1 MKKTVV
7 LLLLVLTIFTLA
19 GCQEEGEE
27 ATDTVNPIISGT
39 SDITFT
45 LGDDIP
51 NWLDGVSALD
61 ETDGQ
66 LTVTVDDSDVDL
78 ETPGTYDLIYTAT
91 DKAGNK
97 DEVIIKVF
105 IKDPELESFYVELI
119 NFEGETLIEE
129 IVFYDP
135 TSETSLVQLI
145 DEVVD
150 LDYATYDFGTMINGI
165 DGNYPKEYG
174 LTYNFFYEIRVD
186 DVASQ
191 TGIDL
196 ISYAPGTKISFVET
210 TYLSELDLK
219 VDAYIYDFIENNI
232 SDFISEEFI
241 DYSVLSAVHQL
252 NYKGYIDIDLA
263 QYYTYENLELVTE
276 DINTLS
282 ISDLFRLGIYQS
294 IENIDLTTYFNHLNT
309 QTASNAYELITY
321 LQAYHLNDQTN
332 QNLATTLMDETFVDP
347 DFVGLAL
354 LALDKYS
361 DLESFDTYLDSAL
374 TYIKS
379 SMTSTGISSWGSAN
393 ASSTAAIILGLVA
406 QGINPQN
413 EDYQIDGLGL
423 VDMLMLYETNG
434 VFKWTIDSTEVDLMF
449 STPQAFAALVAY
461 KLARDVYGFNATN
474 IYSF

>member
-66 LTVTVDDSDVDL
+66 LTVTVDDSDIDF

-263 QYYTYENLELVTE
+263 EYYTYENLELVTE

>member
-27 ATDTVNPIISGT
+27 AIDTVNPVISGT

-45 LGDDIP
+45 LGDAIP

-196 ISYAPGTKISFVET
+196 IPYAPGTKISFVET

-276 DINTLS
+276 DISTLS

-332 QNLATTLMDETFVDP
+332 PNLATTLMDETFVDP

-361 DLESFDTYLDSAL
+361 ELESFDTYLDSAL

-379 SMTSTGISSWGSAN
+379 SMTPTGITSWGSAN

-406 QGINPQN
+406 QGINPQD
-413 EDYQIDGLGL
+413 EDYQVDGLGL

>member
-1 MKKTVV
+1 
-7 LLLLVLTIFTLA
+7 
-19 GCQEEGEE
+19 
-27 ATDTVNPIISGT
+27 
-39 SDITFT
+39 
-45 LGDDIP
+45 
-51 NWLDGVSALD
+51 
-61 ETDGQ
+61 
-66 LTVTVDDSDVDL
+66 
-78 ETPGTYDLIYTAT
+78 
-91 DKAGNK
+91 
-97 DEVIIKVF
+97 
-105 IKDPELESFYVELI
+105 
-119 NFEGETLIEE
+119 
-129 IVFYDP
+129 
-135 TSETSLVQLI
+135 
-145 DEVVD
+145 
-150 LDYATYDFGTMINGI
+150 MINGI

-276 DINTLS
+276 DISTLS

-294 IENIDLTTYFNHLNT
+294 IENIDLTTYFNHLNA